1 MIDNK
6 QHHFRTAYLVMSV
19 LCVLSVIFNEYI
31 GIAGIRP
38 DILLIILFYLTFNE
52 RAIIAI
58 VAAFVF
64 CFLQDVFLPGSI
76 QYWGLSPLFKTLLI
90 FTLIKLLPF
99 IVRLRGLAFQLS
111 MFGSL
116 LVYNAFYNLLYYSG
130 YARPITI
137 LLRYS
142 LPEALYTFLIL
153 LLLNMVFPLH
163 NKNG

>member
-64 CFLQDVFLPGSI
+64 GFLQDVFLPGSI

-90 FTLIKLLPF
+90 FTLI
-99 IVRLRGLAFQLS
+99 
-111 MFGSL
+111 
-116 LVYNAFYNLLYYSG
+116 
-130 YARPITI
+130 
-137 LLRYS
+137 
-142 LPEALYTFLIL
+142 
-153 LLLNMVFPLH
+153 
-163 NKNG
+163 